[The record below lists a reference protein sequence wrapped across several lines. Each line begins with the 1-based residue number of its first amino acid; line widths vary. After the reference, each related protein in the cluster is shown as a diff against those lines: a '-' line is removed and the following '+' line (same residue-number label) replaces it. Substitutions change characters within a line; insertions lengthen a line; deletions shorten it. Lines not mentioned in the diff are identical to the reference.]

1 MSINGNHNI
10 SKPKA
15 WLLAA
20 RPKTLPAAVAPV
32 LVGTA
37 LAYALNHFSLLPA
50 LAALG
55 AALLIQISG
64 NFANDYFDFFKG
76 IDTPERKGPLRV
88 VASGLISAKE
98 LKIGLALVMAL
109 AFLIGLYLTWVAG
122 WPILVVGILS
132 LMCALAYSGGPYP
145 LASRGLGDVFVFIFF
160 GMVAVSG
167 TYFVQAGDLSSW
179 ALMASVPMGGLITAI
194 LVVNNLRDIET
205 DQQAGK
211 FTLAVMMGPD
221 HTRLEYSLLIALA
234 YLTPVIMWINGWL
247 PWVFLPFLSM
257 PLAIILIRKIY
268 TLEPGPE
275 MNKLLAQTAQLTL
288 LYSILFA
295 IGLII
300 K

>member
-15 WLLAA
+15 WILAA

-37 LAYALNHFSLLPA
+37 LAYALNHFSLWPA

-55 AALLIQISG
+55 AALLIQISV
-64 NFANDYFDFFKG
+64 NFANDYFDFVKG
-76 IDTPERKGPLRV
+76 IDTEERKGPLRV
-88 VASGLISAKE
+88 VASGLITPNE
-98 LKIGLALVMAL
+98 LKIGLAIVMAL
-109 AFLIGLYLTWVAG
+109 AFVLGLYLTSVAG

-132 LMCALAYSGGPYP
+132 LICALAYSGGPYP
-145 LASRGLGDVFVFIFF
+145 LASHGLGDVFVFIFF

-167 TYFVQAGDLSSW
+167 TYFVQAGTLSSW
-179 ALMASVPMGGLITAI
+179 ALLASLPMGGLITAI

-211 FTLAVMMGPD
+211 ITLAVMMGPD
-221 HTRLEYSLLIALA
+221 NTRIEYSLLCTLA
-234 YLTPVIMWINGWL
+234 YLSPIMMWINGWS
-247 PWVFLPFLSM
+247 PWIFISFLSM
-257 PLAIILIRKIY
+257 PLAAVLIRKIFMI
-268 TLEPGPE
+268 ESGPE

-288 LYSILFA
+288 LHSVLFA
-295 IGLII
+295 IGLIL